1 MMVIMQRRGCVYQT
15 RLLLYHAKRC
25 RCHIVV
31 QCRWWT
37 CTSLRWWDH
46 SSLTLASPTPSVVV
60 LRSVITLL
68 SFLMSASFF
77 LKSSLILSQKCP
89 FSDFISMAIVILM
102 SARMTV
108 MLIFM
113 STALPLCLCQ
123 KQLTVIYWIHL
134 MGHRDNHPTRR
145 FLQAKEHKKCS
156 FGWIRDAAFCP
167 AVIWSVIPVWTGY
180 KNIWWQI
187 YKKKTRNNITF
198 GGKSAN
204 LVSGFYELK
213 KSSKRLC
220 KGFYRWIKGSNNRK
234 ETVVLSK
241 SWK

>member
-1 MMVIMQRRGCVYQT
+1 MVDLHFSQVVGPQFSEVGLTHSVCRG
-15 RLLLYHAKRC
+15 LEIGYHFAEFSY
-25 RCHIVV
+25 VS
-31 QCRWWT
+31 Q
-37 CTSLRWWDH
+37 
-46 SSLTLASPTPSVVV
+46 
-60 LRSVITLL
+60 
-68 SFLMSASFF
+68 FF
-77 LKSSLILSQKCP
+77 FKSSLILLQKCP

-108 MLIFM
+108 MLVFM

-180 KNIWWQI
+180 KNIWW
-187 YKKKTRNNITF
+187 
-198 GGKSAN
+198 
-204 LVSGFYELK
+204 
-213 KSSKRLC
+213 
-220 KGFYRWIKGSNNRK
+220 
-234 ETVVLSK
+234 
-241 SWK
+241 